1 MCLLS
6 CVFDY
11 SWTESGSGSEEEE
24 EESSSE
30 GSEEEG
36 EEEEEEEETGSN
48 SEEVSEQS
56 AGEDHKAGP
65 TGGWDFFFFPHPVLF
80 YLNIFLFS

>member
-1 MCLLS
+1 MLS
-6 CVFDY
+6 ADY

-56 AGEDHKAGP
+56 AGEDHKGP
-65 TGGWDFFFFPHPVLF
+65 PEVCD
-80 YLNIFLFS
+80 FLFSSCAVLFEHFPFLLV